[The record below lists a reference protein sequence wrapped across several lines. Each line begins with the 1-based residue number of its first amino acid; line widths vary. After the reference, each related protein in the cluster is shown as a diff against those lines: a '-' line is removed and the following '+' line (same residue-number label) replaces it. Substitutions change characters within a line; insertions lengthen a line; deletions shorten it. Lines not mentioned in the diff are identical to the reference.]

1 MININLNEVYD
12 LHDLTTLLQE
22 KNCRGSILDIINT
35 RVALEITCVPIDS
48 NGSTVFIVVA
58 PVQAV
63 VGCFICF
70 QRMEIVV
77 HQAVTQTPI

>member
-1 MININLNEVYD
+1 MINQVYD

-22 KNCRGSILDIINT
+22 KNCRGGILDIINT
-35 RVALEITCVPIDS
+35 GGTLEITCVPIDS
-48 NGSTVFIVVA
+48 KGSTVFIVVA
-58 PVQAV
+58 PLHTV

-77 HQAVTQTPI
+77 PQAVTQTPI